1 MADTCPVCEGG
12 VEGELTCVKCE
23 LVCHFSCILGC
34 EVNNPKTRSSIKK
47 GNFLCPICIV
57 SRRDD
62 LTISAMRGNQQ
73 LHRENDI
80 NFARPATPLANGA
93 TAEQV
98 AEEQEDEEEAA
109 EGDQG
114 TEQRDAPE
122 TPPPQTAGPGATD
135 PTQTAP
141 NPVLRLR
148 DGVNGEVDGDDSA
161 SLPHSQGSRR
171 GDGGDRD
178 FRQVMPQSEFR
189 RVKRCKGTLFG
200 LKHLPPTVETLII
213 LDSNGRGIKGED
225 IDGSGAK
232 VSVKAIGGLCVSAT
246 TAALKEAKLVF
257 PKIKNVAFGL
267 GTNDHLHRGLHP
279 GEKEPYIKDLD
290 AAARK
295 TFPSATIHFILPFT
309 AIKGLTVDYIKS
321 IAADIKAS
329 RVNWK
334 VHFPPNMK
342 GKLASPQYIHIKPE
356 DRVVFSS
363 WLKKVFKPRGAEATI
378 SMPSPIVTPSPVVP
392 SSNVLNNF
400 RVQNIARDQ
409 TSDRAAGKRLSNQP
423 VLPPSGELDTN
434 KLSLDSLLK
443 DKLLELVL
451 GQTSVRPRM
460 RPPPWQYIDY

>member
-1 MADTCPVCEGG
+1 MMDVAVPCCLCSGIVSEDKWLRCNSCWKKFHFRCGTGLTDVSERTITTYLNG
-12 VEGELTCVKCE
+12 VNFRC
-23 LVCHFSCILGC
+23 
-34 EVNNPKTRSSIKK
+34 
-47 GNFLCPICIV
+47 FLCRIAEKNSLITTV
-57 SRRDD
+57 IT
-62 LTISAMRGNQQ
+62 LNQQ
-73 LHRENDI
+73 YNEAKRAPND
-80 NFARPATPLANGA
+80 
-93 TAEQV
+93 
-98 AEEQEDEEEAA
+98 EAV
-109 EGDQG
+109 
-114 TEQRDAPE
+114 TEPQSSHSGSQRSE
-122 TPPPQTAGPGATD
+122 SPPPRSRNSQRSESPRSRHSQRSGRRSTH
-135 PTQTAP
+135 
-141 NPVLRLR
+141 
-148 DGVNGEVDGDDSA
+148 A
-161 SLPHSQGSRR
+161 SSPHSQGSRR
-171 GDGGDRD
+171 D
-178 FRQVMPQSEFR
+178 FRQVLPPSEFR

-200 LKHLPPTVETLII
+200 LRHLPPTVETLII

-295 TFPSATIHFILPFT
+295 AFPSAKIHFILPFT

-342 GKLASPQYIHIKPE
+342 GKLASPQFIHIKPE

-363 WLKKVFKPRGAEATI
+363 WLKKIFKPRGVDVT
-378 SMPSPIVTPSPVVP
+378 SPAIAPTPVVT
-392 SSNVLNNF
+392 SSNVPSNF
-400 RVQNIARDQ
+400 RVQNIASDQ
-409 TSDRAAGKRLSNQP
+409 TNDRAAGKRFSNT
-423 VLPPSGELDTN
+423 VVPPSVELDTN

-451 GQTSVRPRM
+451 GQTNVRPRM